1 MPADCEMN
9 RDPLPSNPPPTTGT
23 LESRLIV
30 LVPILVGVTVVLSA
44 WRMLL
49 GVAVISGLGWA
60 WKQYQQKEQQRLSK
74 LNALFYQLIQEN
86 QGRLTA
92 LDFAMHGEIS
102 GTEAQEYL
110 EERAREFA
118 AGYEIT
124 DNGGMVYCFSSIK
137 LPERYQTI
145 DVASV
150 PAMSEPEAPKAVSP
164 KKRRVVLPPPMNQT
178 ELATRLGVHPTTVS
192 KNKNKPEFLDWSR
205 EKDPAGFSWTYAPAT
220 KQFFALELEGDRKSK

>member
-1 MPADCEMN
+1 MPADREMN
-9 RDPLPSNPPPTTGT
+9 RDPSPSKRPETSGT

-44 WRMLL
+44 WRILL
-49 GVAVISGLGWA
+49 GVAVISGVGWA
-60 WKQYQQKEQQRLSK
+60 WKQYQQQQQQRLST
-74 LNALFYQLIQEN
+74 LNALFYQLIQDN

-92 LDFAMHGEIS
+92 LDFAMRGEIS

-150 PAMSEPEAPKAVSP
+150 PAISQPEAPKAVAP
-164 KKRRVVLPPPMNQT
+164 KKRRVVLPPPLNQT
-178 ELATRLGVHPTTVS
+178 ELAARLGVHPTTVS
-192 KNKNKPEFLDWSR
+192 KNKNKAEFFDWSR
-205 EKDPAGFSWTYAPAT
+205 EKDPAGFAWTYAPAT
-220 KQFFALELEGDRKSK
+220 KQFFAIESEGDRKPK